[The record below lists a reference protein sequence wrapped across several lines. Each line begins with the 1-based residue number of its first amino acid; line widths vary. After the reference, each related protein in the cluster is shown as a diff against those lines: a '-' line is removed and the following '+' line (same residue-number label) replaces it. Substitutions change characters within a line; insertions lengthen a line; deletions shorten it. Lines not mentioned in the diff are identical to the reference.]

1 MLREHASAWQQ
12 LYLFIGCGL
21 RLEFSNKERICS
33 SFLFA
38 AVILVVTA
46 VCFATPGIASARVL
60 VAEIYL
66 AFFLAMQISCLRI
79 FEFEQ
84 RDGVYD
90 LLRTYPLNSEIWYLS
105 KLVVFIIISL
115 MFLLPLLLL
124 AFIFNAHS
132 DYGAFLFV
140 LGIAA
145 LALVGQ
151 AALGV
156 LLTTIVLRAHGR
168 NILYPLTYFPLTVP
182 LLIGAAETS
191 YAYLENGGMDES
203 QVKWITLLIGM
214 DIVYLTLGLLLFGE
228 QIES

>member
-1 MLREHASAWQQ
+1 MTREHTSAWQQ
-12 LYLFIGCGL
+12 LYLFISCGL
-21 RLEFSNKERICS
+21 RLEFSNKERILS

-46 VCFATPGIASARVL
+46 VCFATPAAVSTRVL

-66 AFFLAMQISCLRI
+66 AFFLAMQIACLRI

-90 LLRTYPLNSEIWYLS
+90 LLRTYPLNGEIWYLS
-105 KLVVFIIISL
+105 KLLVFIISSL
-115 MFLLPLLLL
+115 LFLLPLLLL
-124 AFIFNAHS
+124 AFIFNSRS
-132 DYGAFLFV
+132 DYEAFLFV

-145 LALVGQ
+145 LVLVGQ

-156 LLTTIVLRAHGR
+156 LLTTIVLRARGR
-168 NILYPLTYFPLTVP
+168 NILYPLTYFPLTMP

-191 YAYLENGGMDES
+191 YAYLEKGAMDDS
-203 QVKWITLLIGM
+203 QLKWITLLIGI

-228 QIES
+228 QIEN

>member
-1 MLREHASAWQQ
+1 MSKEHASAWQQ
-12 LYLFIGCGL
+12 LCLFVSCGL
-21 RLEFSNKERICS
+21 RLEFSNKERVFS

-38 AVILVVTA
+38 VVILVVTA
-46 VCFATPGIASARVL
+46 VCFASPGTVSTRVL

-90 LLRTYPLNSEIWYLS
+90 LLRTYPLSGEIWYLS
-105 KLVVFIIISL
+105 KLLVFIISSL

-124 AFIFNAHS
+124 AFVFNARDDS
-132 DYGAFLFV
+132 GAFLFV

-156 LLTTIVLRAHGR
+156 LLTTIVLRAKGR

-191 YAYLENGGMDES
+191 YAYLEKGMMDES
-203 QVKWITLLIGM
+203 QVKWITLMIGL
-214 DIVYLTLGLLLFGE
+214 DVVYLTLGLLLFGE